1 MGAKPPTG
9 GAAPK
14 LPSPP
19 QQPAA
24 APGTGKGA
32 VSARRRGQSRN
43 RTQLTQGLGST
54 GEGYT
59 TPKKGLLGE

>member
-24 APGTGKGA
+24 PGTGKGA
-32 VSARRRGQSRN
+32 VAARRKGQSRN